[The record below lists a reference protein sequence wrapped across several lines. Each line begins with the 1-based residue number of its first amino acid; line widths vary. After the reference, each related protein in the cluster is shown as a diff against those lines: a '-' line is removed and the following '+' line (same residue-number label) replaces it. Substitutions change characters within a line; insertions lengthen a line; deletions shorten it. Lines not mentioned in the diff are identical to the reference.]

1 MALKQASRLLL
12 VLLTAWSLCG
22 IASLLDVDSAPR
34 PSQAL
39 VSYAYAGDPDEFSDG
54 TEAPDPGNMDTS
66 TSHDGLIPAVLHWIE
81 GAVRDLFS

>member
-22 IASLLDVDSAPR
+22 IAVLLDIDSAPH

-54 TEAPDPGNMDTS
+54 TTAPDPGTS
-66 TSHDGLIPAVLHWIE
+66 SDSDSHDGLVTAILHWFE
-81 GAVRDLFS
+81 DAVRDLF